1 MEQIIQ
7 FDRFEGVKKYSSHY
21 GQLGDDYIFSRIV
34 PGEDGIETLSHPV
47 RFAGMTVCL
56 VLNGELSID
65 VNLTTYTVKPNSIVV
80 LGSGSII
87 KVNKVDWSK
96 LEAYTLFVS
105 TNFLHDLNLDLNAIN
120 IKQMIERRV
129 SPAGNLSPEEAAQLK
144 QYMELLHLNATQ
156 NREAVF
162 SKNIARSLIQAVI
175 YQMLQFEENHT
186 GHSSENAKQPQSRKL
201 NYVHEFM
208 TLVQLHH
215 THERSI
221 AFYAEKLFISP
232 KYLSHIIKEATGRSA
247 ATWIDEFVILEA
259 KNMLR
264 FSNKNI
270 QQVAY
275 ALNFNTQSSFGKYF
289 KHITGMS
296 PTEYQKS

>member
-1 MEQIIQ
+1 MELIIQ
-7 FDRFEGVKKYSSHY
+7 FERLEEIKKYSSHY
-21 GQLGDDYIFSRIV
+21 GQLGDDYIFSRIK
-34 PGEDGIETLSHPV
+34 PGEDGIEILSNPV
-47 RFAGMTVCL
+47 RFAGLTVCL
-56 VLNGELSID
+56 VLKGEISLD
-65 VNLTTYTVKPNSIVV
+65 VNLNTYTIRQNSIVV

-87 KVNKVDWSK
+87 KVNKVDWPK
-96 LEAYTLFVS
+96 VEAYALFVS
-105 TNFLHDLNLDLNAIN
+105 TKFMHDLNLDLNAIN
-120 IKQMIERRV
+120 IKQMIDRHV
-129 SPAGNLSPEEAAQLK
+129 SPTGNLSPDEASQLA
-144 QYMELLHLNATQ
+144 QYMELLHLNATR

-162 SKNIARSLIQAVI
+162 SKNIARSLIQAII

-186 GHSSENAKQPQSRKL
+186 GPNSDNSKQPQSRKL

-208 TLVQLHH
+208 NLVQLHH

-221 AFYAEKLFISP
+221 AFYADKLFISP

-247 ATWIDEFVILEA
+247 AAWIDEFVILEA